1 MNNKIVLQQFSFVHE
16 AQMAKARL
24 EANGIKAAISDE
36 HVVSMHWLYS
46 DAIGGVK
53 VYVHPKDEELAKAI
67 LAEDLSDLI
76 DDAWELPKRQCLQC
90 GCTDV
95 ESHTRGKRNA
105 VLSLLLLGF
114 PLFFSRRN
122 SRHGYRCQS
131 CKYFWQE

>member
-53 VYVHPKDEELAKAI
+53 VYVHPKDEKLAKEI
-67 LAEDLSDLI
+67 LAEDLSDLL
-76 DDAWELPKRQCLQC
+76 DDAWQLPKRQCLQC
-90 GCTDV
+90 ASTDV
-95 ESHTRGKRNA
+95 ESHTKGKKNGF
-105 VLSLLLLGF
+105 LLLLLVGL
-114 PLFFSRRN
+114 PLFFY
-122 SRHGYRCQS
+122 RHGYRCQS